1 MENRVYIS
9 IPLDSLIV
17 SGIISGSIIKITAA
31 DGLIILERCKD
42 EVCDCDCICDECR
55 EKHEFE
61 ELQFHMKSVSKSDS
75 DATMCCHLQS
85 LMTIR

>member
-42 EVCDCDCICDECR
+42 EVCDCD
-55 EKHEFE
+55 
-61 ELQFHMKSVSKSDS
+61 
-75 DATMCCHLQS
+75 
-85 LMTIR
+85 

>member
-17 SGIISGSIIKITAA
+17 SGITSGSIIKITAV

-42 EVCDCDCICDECR
+42 
-55 EKHEFE
+55 
-61 ELQFHMKSVSKSDS
+61 
-75 DATMCCHLQS
+75 
-85 LMTIR
+85 

>member
-17 SGIISGSIIKITAA
+17 SGSIIKITAA

-61 ELQFHMKSVSKSDS
+61 GSENEK
-75 DATMCCHLQS
+75 
-85 LMTIR
+85 

>member
-1 MENRVYIS
+1 MLFTMENRVYIS

-31 DGLIILERCKD
+31 DCLIILERCKD

-55 EKHEFE
+55 GKHEFE
-61 ELQFHMKSVSKSDS
+61 GSEDE
-75 DATMCCHLQS
+75 
-85 LMTIR
+85 

>member
-55 EKHEFE
+55 EK
-61 ELQFHMKSVSKSDS
+61 
-75 DATMCCHLQS
+75 A
-85 LMTIR
+85 

>member
-17 SGIISGSIIKITAA
+17 SGSIIKITAA

-55 EKHEFE
+55 E
-61 ELQFHMKSVSKSDS
+61 
-75 DATMCCHLQS
+75 TMNLKEVR
-85 LMTIR
+85 T

>member
-55 EKHEFE
+55 ETRNLKEVRMNNDE
-61 ELQFHMKSVSKSDS
+61 IV
-75 DATMCCHLQS
+75 
-85 LMTIR
+85 